1 MNSRSH
7 YSPVEFKQK
16 FLKNLNLN
24 LKKVGAKSPF
34 TPKKVNLN
42 QTVDSINWLKKGA
55 VTPVGN
61 QMDCG
66 SCYAFTTVRIY
77 F

>member
-7 YSPVEFKQK
+7 YSLVEFKQK
-16 FLKNLNLN
+16 FLKHLSLNP
-24 LKKVGAKSPF
+24 KKIGAKLEMPSN
-34 TPKKVNLN
+34 KVNLS

-55 VTPVGN
+55 VTPVSN

-66 SCYAFTTVRIY
+66 SCYAFTTVNI
-77 F
+77 